1 MSFSDRQKAAVGL
14 VIGIVCATTGFIG
27 GYYVTQTIN
36 EVQAVQSCGAMYHP
50 KTAKFQWIPCDP
62 TNMTL
67 ISEEDRSWQEKQ

>member
-1 MSFSDRQKAAVGL
+1 MSFSDRQKAAMGFKPKN
-14 VIGIVCATTGFIG
+14 VCTTTGFIG

-67 ISEEDRSWQEKQ
+67 ISAEDRSWQEKQ